1 MQRLGQAVVFPCM
14 GSLNPVGLVLVPKGA
29 SLSVSNVNL
38 MRGYEQKTSFVSP
51 FMYDRVT

>member
-1 MQRLGQAVVFPCM
+1 M
-14 GSLNPVGLVLVPKGA
+14 VPKFA

-51 FMYDRVT
+51 FMYDHVT

>member
-1 MQRLGQAVVFPCM
+1 MQRLASCFSPYVLLKPC
-14 GSLNPVGLVLVPKGA
+14 GAGDGTKVA

-51 FMYDRVT
+51 FMYDHVT